1 MSARKLSRF
10 AGLVFVL
17 AAIIG
22 GVAAVNAGVQHGTR
36 DSATTAATAA
46 SQNGPIDIVWL

>member
-1 MSARKLSRF
+1 MSARRLSRL

-22 GVAAVNAGVQHGTR
+22 GVGAVDAGVQHKTG
-36 DSATTAATAA
+36 DSAATAA
-46 SQNGPIDIVWL
+46 SQNAPGDIVWL